1 MEKPNIKTK
10 NKRKHRQKLQRYY
23 GERNF
28 RKENHADK

>member
-10 NKRKHRQKLQRYY
+10 NKRKHRQKLQRNY
-23 GERNF
+23 GERNY